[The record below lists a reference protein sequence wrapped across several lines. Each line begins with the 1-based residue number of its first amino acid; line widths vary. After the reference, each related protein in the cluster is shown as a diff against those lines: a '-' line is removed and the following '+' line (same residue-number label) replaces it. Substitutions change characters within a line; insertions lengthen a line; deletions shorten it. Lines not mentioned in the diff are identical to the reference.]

1 MMIKRIKITT
11 YQWKRSA
18 LSLLFVACVILVQ
31 SIVVHASVGA
41 GGSFAGTSYRVQ
53 TGNSLINT
61 GTDFNFVNNFD
72 QTITVDFNFEAPS
85 GVVIELPSAP
95 VQLAAGATYR
105 IPIRITTTASTPIG
119 TFPLRIVGRVIPDNV
134 NGVEISGSAGLNA
147 SITVQG
153 IAPTTPPTF
162 TLVERTLTSFIISV
176 FNPDPDPVTVIY
188 SLGVNPPVDASIDI
202 APGTSV
208 NLTFL
213 NLDSNTTY
221 TVFATATATPREESS
236 IASFSVTTLAPP
248 IPPDDEEQEPAP
260 PTVPPITTTP
270 PATGGGGGGGS
281 IAINVLVIDLVPDS
295 YEIDVFGPFSPP
307 VMNAYVSIRDNVRET
322 SRIDLTN
329 RVIVTGQVNPNVI
342 GRYELRYFLRYNTQT
357 LEEIVVVNV
366 RDRIAPRI
374 TSAIEV
380 TVKVGDPF
388 SYELLAFDN
397 YDAFEDLIIT
407 GFPTNVDT
415 SSVGVQRFN
424 VVVSDQSGN
433 RTPFLFTVNVR
444 DRIVTTIPV
453 KVNDIDVT
461 LQAIEGLF
469 DDTNYRTEV
478 AVASSIPLRNSP
490 SWTLFTGQTLT
501 QGDRELVYLRLT
513 DIQGNTLIVAVDL
526 IQGRVVPIDSE
537 NNIITADPWWRV
549 LLRLSN
555 VLVWIIPFV
564 LLLGAWA
571 WFFFFIAKRRPSY
584 TVVFKEYGTVISEQ
598 QVRRGKAAVA
608 PSNGPWN
615 IAFDRVTKDLVVE
628 RVELIQPTID
638 TRGKPKT
645 APKVAAKPEPSL
657 KRVKKEVMI
666 EPRIPEDVV
675 EPNQEPPIKER
686 SIKSTKV
693 TEAKPVK
700 DSKPRKPRKPKE
712 ESYLQLVALDTDG
725 VMDDD
730 LLGTE
735 RLELSKKQTKVVLPE
750 PLQEETET
758 PTKVDEGQ
766 IDIFESIEAK
776 PPTPTK
782 TKKK

>member
-1 MMIKRIKITT
+1 MSNSVLGTFWRIKRSGIT
-11 YQWKRSA
+11 
-18 LSLLFVACVILVQ
+18 LLFVACVMLVQ

-41 GGSFAGTSYRVQ
+41 GGSFAGTNYRVQ

-95 VQLAAGATYR
+95 VQLAARATYR

-202 APGTSV
+202 APGASV

-221 TVFATATATPREESS
+221 TVFATATATPRDESTV
-236 IASFSVTTLAPP
+236 ASFSVTTLAPP
-248 IPPDDEEQEPAP
+248 PPPDDEEQEPAP
-260 PTVPPITTTP
+260 PAVPPVTTTP
-270 PATGGGGGGGS
+270 PATGGGGGGS
-281 IAINVLVIDLVPDS
+281 PININVLVIELDPNF
-295 YEIDVFGPFSPP
+295 YELDVFSTFSPP

-342 GRYELRYFLRYNTQT
+342 GRYELRYFLRYNNQS
-357 LEEIVVVNV
+357 LEEVVVVNV
-366 RDRIAPRI
+366 RDQIAPRI

-380 TVKVGDPF
+380 TIKVGDPF
-388 SYELLAFDN
+388 SYRLVASDN
-397 YDAFEDLIIT
+397 YDAFDDLIIT

-415 SSVGVQRFN
+415 TSVGVQRFN

-444 DRIVTTIPV
+444 DRIITPIPLTI
-453 KVNDIDVT
+453 NDVEIT
-461 LQAIEGLF
+461 LNAIEGLF
-469 DDTNYRTEV
+469 DETNYRSEI
-478 AVASSIPLRNSP
+478 AVASNVPLRNSP
-490 SWTLFTGQTLT
+490 SWTLFTGQEVT
-501 QGDRELVYLRLT
+501 QGERELVYVRLT
-513 DIQGNTLIVAVDL
+513 DSQGNTLIVAVDL
-526 IQGRVVPIDSE
+526 IQGRVVPIDSD
-537 NNIITADPWWRV
+537 NNIITADEWWRV

-555 VLVWIIPFV
+555 VLVWIVPFA

-571 WFFFFIAKRRPSY
+571 WLISYIAKRRPTY
-584 TVVFKEYGTVISEQ
+584 TVVFKEVGVVVSEQ
-598 QVRRGKAAVA
+598 TVRRGKAAIA
-608 PSNGPWN
+608 PNSGPWN
-615 IAFDRVTKDLVVE
+615 VAFDRITRDLVVE
-628 RVELIQPTID
+628 RTELIAASAAAVPPK
-638 TRGKPKT
+638 GKP
-645 APKVAAKPEPSL
+645 VH
-657 KRVKKEVMI
+657 KRRVIEKEVMI
-666 EPRIPEDVV
+666 EPRIREEVIEVKPDDA
-675 EPNQEPPIKER
+675 IKE
-686 SIKSTKV
+686 SKP
-693 TEAKPVK
+693 KPVK
-700 DSKPRKPRKPKE
+700 PSKPRKPRKPKE
-712 ESYLQLVALDTDG
+712 ETYAQLVALESNG

-730 LLGTE
+730 MLGTE
-735 RLELSKKQTKVVLPE
+735 QLDLSKK
-750 PLQEETET
+750 
-758 PTKVDEGQ
+758 PTKVTLDESFTEETQ
-766 IDIFESIEAK
+766 PVVSVDERQMDIFE
-776 PPTPTK
+776 TT
-782 TKKK
+782 TKKMTQPKSRKRKI